1 MNTRETDN
9 ELQRY
14 LNDHLAGSAGAI
26 GLIRKL
32 ATGAADAEE
41 ARFFREL
48 EEKVEEDRRLLKE
61 LIGRLG
67 QSSSPVLETAG
78 EITAAAGRLKLM
90 WEGMEPGRLGR
101 FEAMEILALGIQ
113 GKRLLWVVLGELAPF
128 VPEWQ
133 GIEFAELELDAIAQ
147 RDAAETRRIDAAM
160 DALLD
165 AERRARHAQAAT
177 QSPHPSAAGLGTF
190 CAKGAS

>member
-1 MNTRETDN
+1 MNWLRTILGALLTT
-9 ELQRY
+9 LCLAFGMTAAFY
-14 LNDHLAGSAGAI
+14 LLGIAAT
-26 GLIRKL
+26 LIRVVADTVLTMAPLWGVAWVAL
-32 ATGAADAEE
+32 ASGH
-41 ARFFREL
+41 
-48 EEKVEEDRRLLKE
+48 
-61 LIGRLG
+61 
-67 QSSSPVLETAG
+67 
-78 EITAAAGRLKLM
+78 
-90 WEGMEPGRLGR
+90 LGR

-147 RDAAETRRIDAAM
+147 RDAVETRRIDAAM